1 MSSKFDGKVIVITGA
16 AGGIGQATAKK
27 LAEQGASLAL
37 VDLNLEAVQQV
48 ISSLGLDASRAIAL
62 QANVSKEEDVKAY
75 VAATVEKFG
84 KIDGFFNNAGIEGT
98 TAPVEDYPTETFEMV
113 LNVNVK
119 GAFLGLKYVV
129 PVMKKQ
135 GYGSIVNT
143 SSGAGLIGAPGFSG
157 YNSSKHAVI
166 GLTRVV
172 AQEAAPFGVRV
183 NAVAP
188 GVINTR
194 MMRQI
199 EKNTVPEDAEGA
211 RKAFGAAVPLG
222 RYGEAEE
229 VANVAL
235 FLLSDDASYVSQSI
249 YTVDGGQVNQ

>member
-1 MSSKFDGKVIVITGA
+1 MSKFNGKVVVITGA
-16 AGGIGQATAKK
+16 AGGIGKVTARK
-27 LAEQGASLAL
+27 LAEQGASLSL
-37 VDLNLEAVQQV
+37 VDLNLEAVKQV
-48 ISSLGLDASRAIAL
+48 AAELGLDDSRVLSL
-62 QANVSKEEDVKAY
+62 QANVASEDDVKAY

-98 TAPVEDYPTETFEMV
+98 TANVEDYPTETFEAV

-129 PVMKKQ
+129 PIMKKQ

-143 SSGAGLIGAPGFSG
+143 ASGAGLIGAPGFVG

-166 GLTRVV
+166 GMTKVV
-172 AQEAAPFGVRV
+172 ALEAAPFGVRV
-183 NAVAP
+183 NAIAP

-199 EKNTVPEDAEGA
+199 EKNTVPQDAEGA
-211 RKAFGAAVPLG
+211 RKAFGAAVPMG
-222 RYGEAEE
+222 RYGEPEE
-229 VANVAL
+229 VANVAI
-235 FLLSDDASYVSQSI
+235 FLLSDDASYVAQSI
-249 YTVDGGQVNQ
+249 YTVDGGQISQ

>member
-1 MSSKFDGKVIVITGA
+1 MGKFDGKVIIITGA
-16 AGGIGQATAKK
+16 AGGIGKVTAKK
-27 LAEQGASLAL
+27 LAAEGANLAL
-37 VDLNLEAVQQV
+37 VDLKLDAVKQV
-48 ISSLGLDASRAIAL
+48 IAELALDDSRAIAL
-62 QANVSKEEDVKAY
+62 QANVAKEEEVKAY
-75 VAATVEKFG
+75 VDATVNHFG
-84 KIDGFFNNAGIEGT
+84 KIDGFFNNAGVEGI
-98 TAPVEDYPTETFEMV
+98 TANVEDYPTDTFELV

-119 GAFLGLKYVV
+119 GSFFGLKYVV

-143 SSGAGLIGAPGFSG
+143 ASGAGLIGSPGFVG

-166 GLTRVV
+166 GMTRVV
-172 AQEAAPFGVRV
+172 ALEAAPHGVRV

-199 EKNTVPEDAEGA
+199 EKNTVPQDEEGA
-211 RKAFGAAVPLG
+211 KKAFSAAVPMG
-222 RYGEAEE
+222 RYGEPEE
-229 VANVAL
+229 VANVVL

-249 YTVDGGQVNQ
+249 YTVDGGQINQ